1 MRAGKRGKIA
11 TRERGPPS
19 DRVVSA
25 APGCV
30 CDLFVQLCE
39 NRAAIAY
46 TIGGHLDLCQQNRG
60 MSPVNRTYDLAQ
72 LLNSFAA
79 ACPDA
84 LQLDLRRGREKR
96 EFKAQSG
103 EKR

>member
-1 MRAGKRGKIA
+1 MRACKRGIIA
-11 TRERGPPS
+11 TRERGPP
-19 DRVVSA
+19 DWVVSA

-30 CDLFVQLCE
+30 CDVFVQLCE

-46 TIGGHLDLCQQNRG
+46 TIGGQFDLCQQNRG
-60 MSPVNRTYDLAQ
+60 ISPVNRTYDLAQ
-72 LLNSFAA
+72 LLNSFAT

-84 LQLDLRRGREKR
+84 LQLDLRRGREKW